1 MDIYSHYSVLRRP
14 DGESDEASEDQM
26 YETVNKLTETD
37 RWVTGPMLLQ
47 LQMLLATKEC
57 DVPRLV
63 SLQLN
68 VGSDPKCSSE
78 FEKF

>member
-37 RWVTGPMLLQ
+37 RWVTGLMLLQ
-47 LQMLLATKEC
+47 LQMLLPTKEC
-57 DVPRLV
+57 DGPR
-63 SLQLN
+63 LQLN